1 MSPDVVPLARS
12 AQSDKADANQLDKAG
27 QTILQ
32 LLSKAADVADQ
43 NSRNAIETAQ
53 RLSSCNCA
61 PPRIAS
67 PSLRVKWKPVAKM
80 PSERSSGSIGSLAK
94 SKIASS
100 SRTPDAEAP
109 GARDEKAPA
118 SDEIGCG
125 STL

>member
-1 MSPDVVPLARS
+1 MSPIKIAETRS
-12 AQSDKADANQLDKAG
+12 RRLNG
-27 QTILQ
+27 
-32 LLSKAADVADQ
+32 
-43 NSRNAIETAQ
+43 SRV
-53 RLSSCNCA
+53 NCA

-94 SKIASS
+94 PKIASS

-118 SDEIGCG
+118 SDEIGRG
-125 STL
+125 STLYATASELKLQHR